1 MDNQDWT
8 PVVFKKSSKETK
20 ADGPKVIH
28 TQAKI
33 TLDEDGQEVVKLK
46 LVSKEMARVVINART
61 ALKLSQKE
69 LGVKCN
75 LDSKIINEIERSGC
89 VYNADHLN
97 KIARALGVK
106 IPRDFPK

>member
-33 TLDEDGQEVVKLK
+33 TLDEDGQEVVKIK
-46 LVSKEMARVVINART
+46 LVSKEMARVVIDART

-75 LDSKIINEIERSGC
+75 LDSKIINEVERSGC

>member
-1 MDNQDWT
+1 MSTQDWT

-20 ADGPKVIH
+20 SDAPKVIH
-28 TQAKI
+28 TQPKI
-33 TLDEDGQEVVKLK
+33 SLDEDGQEVVKLK
-46 LVSKEMARVVINART
+46 LVTKEMSRAVIDART
-61 ALKLSQKE
+61 SQKLSQKE

-75 LDSKIINEIERSGC
+75 LDSKIINEIERGGC

>member
-1 MDNQDWT
+1 MANQDWT

-20 ADGPKVIH
+20 NDTPKVVH
-28 TQAKI
+28 TQPKI
-33 TLDEDGQEVVKLK
+33 HLDEDGQEVVKLK
-46 LVSKEMARVVINART
+46 LVTKEMAKVVVEART
-61 ALKLSQKE
+61 AQKLSQKE

-97 KIARALGVK
+97 KIARALSVK

>member
-1 MDNQDWT
+1 MNNQDWT

-20 ADGPKVIH
+20 ADVPKVIH
-28 TQAKI
+28 NQPKI

-46 LVSKEMARVVINART
+46 LVTKEMAKVVVESRT

>member
-1 MDNQDWT
+1 MSTQDWT

-20 ADGPKVIH
+20 SDAPKVIH
-28 TQAKI
+28 TQPKI
-33 TLDEDGQEVVKLK
+33 NLDEDGQEVIKLK
-46 LVSKEMARVVINART
+46 LVTKEMARVVIDART
-61 ALKLSQKE
+61 SQKLSQKE

-75 LDSKIINEIERSGC
+75 LDSKIINEIERGGC

>member
-20 ADGPKVIH
+20 SDTPKVIH
-28 TQAKI
+28 TQPKI

-46 LVSKEMARVVINART
+46 LVTKEMAKVVVESRT
-61 ALKLSQKE
+61 AQKLSQKE

>member
-20 ADGPKVIH
+20 SDAQKIIH
-28 TQAKI
+28 TQPKI
-33 TLDEDGQEVVKLK
+33 HLDENGQEVVKLK
-46 LVSKEMARVVINART
+46 LVSKEMARAVIDART
-61 ALKLSQKE
+61 TQKLSQKE

-89 VYNADHLN
+89 IYNADHLN

>member
-8 PVVFKKSSKETK
+8 PVIFKKSSKETK

-33 TLDEDGQEVVKLK
+33 TLDQDGQEVVKLK
-46 LVSKEMARVVINART
+46 LVSKEMARVVIDART
-61 ALKLSQKE
+61 AQKLSQKE